1 MPRWSSRVRRATSL
15 VLGVHLLQV
24 LLLAASAVCERG
36 ATANALPATTQMAA
50 GGPVGHHATSH
61 QHNGHGTAVT
71 TSAPESPPAPHH
83 APTSDGACPMAMACT
98 VTAMAATLPTIE
110 SPVVRVAAE
119 IVPHVAEA
127 PASLHHAPEP
137 PPPRA

>member
-1 MPRWSSRVRRATSL
+1 MPRWSSRVRRAASL

-36 ATANALPATTQMAA
+36 ATANAMPATTRLAA
-50 GGPVGHHATSH
+50 GALVGHHARSH
-61 QHNGHGTAVT
+61 QHGGHGTAVT
-71 TSAPESPPAPHH
+71 TPAPESLPPQHH

-98 VTAMAATLPTIE
+98 VTAMAAELPTIE
-110 SPVVRVAAE
+110 SRVVRVAAE
-119 IVPHVAEA
+119 LVPHVAEA